1 MYLDVFSD
9 NPFATNCWL
18 AATDGSDDAVVV
30 DPGFAPERVWEM
42 LAAVGKR
49 PVAVLATHGHLDHIG
64 SAAEICGDDLPL
76 YIHAADRL
84 ALTEAEA
91 WGSGFPAPAV
101 PVEIV
106 REVFDGELLEL
117 AGLRIQVLH
126 TPGHTPGS
134 VCFRTDGIVFSG
146 DLVFAGSI
154 GRSDFPNSSPE
165 DMRASLER
173 FLELPDELPV
183 HPGHGPATTVGAERA
198 TNPFL
203 VGVPW
208 S

>member
-30 DPGFAPERVWEM
+30 DPGFAPARVWEM

-49 PVAVLATHGHLDHIG
+49 PVAVLATPGHLDHIG
-64 SAAEICGDDLPL
+64 SAAEICSDDLPL

-84 ALTEAEA
+84 ALTDAEA

-106 REVFDGELLEL
+106 RGGFDDE
-117 AGLRIQVLH
+117 R
-126 TPGHTPGS
+126 PG
-134 VCFRTDGIVFSG
+134 
-146 DLVFAGSI
+146 
-154 GRSDFPNSSPE
+154 
-165 DMRASLER
+165 
-173 FLELPDELPV
+173 